1 MRPQPQVSEEHFFL
15 STSALHEAADNA
27 QRVVLQTDLPLEVY
41 ARGKVRDTY
50 RLGDG
55 LLMVATDR
63 ISAFDVVMPTGIPR
77 KGEVLTALSHYWFAA
92 TAHLAPNHL
101 QPPRDLAFL
110 APYLPDVACRAMVV
124 RRAERIDV
132 ECVVRG
138 YLSGSGWAEY
148 AAHGTLAGEPLPAGL
163 LESARLPT
171 PRFTPAI
178 KNDAGHDENI
188 SRAQL
193 AELIGPERAAEL
205 ERLSVDLYTFAAE
218 AALARGVIIADTKFE
233 FGLIDGCLTL
243 IDEALTPD
251 SSRFWP
257 AASYRAGRL
266 QPSFDKQPVRD
277 YLAAS
282 GWDKTPP
289 GPELPPDVVA
299 DTTRR
304 YLEAYRLLTGHVYKQ
319 CLADREGT

>member
-1 MRPQPQVSEEHFFL
+1 
-15 STSALHEAADNA
+15 
-27 QRVVLQTDLPLEVY
+27 
-41 ARGKVRDTY
+41 
-50 RLGDG
+50 
-55 LLMVATDR
+55 
-63 ISAFDVVMPTGIPR
+63 
-77 KGEVLTALSHYWFAA
+77 VLTALSRYWFAA

-101 QPPRDLAFL
+101 LPPRDLSFL
-110 APYLPDVACRAMVV
+110 APYLPDVARRAMVV

-148 AAHGTLAGEPLPAGL
+148 AAHGTLAGEPLPAGV
-163 LESARLPT
+163 LESAKLPT

-188 SRAQL
+188 SRVQL
-193 AELIGPERAAEL
+193 AELIGPQRAAEL
-205 ERLSVDLYTFAAE
+205 ERLSVALYTFAAE

-233 FGLIDGCLTL
+233 FGLIDGRLTL

-257 AASYRAGRL
+257 AASYRPGRP

-304 YLEAYRLLTGHVYKQ
+304 YLEAYRLLTGHD
-319 CLADREGT
+319 LDEEGA

>member
-1 MRPQPQVSEEHFFL
+1 M
-15 STSALHEAADNA
+15 SAAVDAPD
-27 QRVVLQTDLPLEVY
+27 RVPDVVLRTDLPLEVY

-50 RLGDG
+50 RLGDN

-63 ISAFDVVMPTGIPR
+63 ISAFDVVMPSGISR
-77 KGEVLTALSHYWFAA
+77 KGEVLTALSRYWFAQ
-92 TAHLAPNHL
+92 TAHLVPNHL
-101 QPPRDLAFL
+101 LPSPDFADLLPF
-110 APYLPDVACRAMVV
+110 LPDLPRRAMLV

-132 ECVVRG
+132 ECVARG

-148 AAHGTLAGEPLPAGL
+148 SAHGTLAGELLPPGL
-163 LESARLPT
+163 RESERLAA

-193 AELIGPERAAEL
+193 AEMLGPARASEL
-205 ERLSVDLYTFAAE
+205 ERLSLALYAFAAGL
-218 AALARGVIIADTKFE
+218 AAERGVIIADTKFE
-233 FGLIDGCLTL
+233 FGLIDGRLTL
-243 IDEALTPD
+243 IDEVLTPD

-257 AASYRAGRL
+257 AASYRPGGP

-289 GPELPPDVVA
+289 GPALPPEVVR

-304 YLEAYRLLTGHVYKQ
+304 YVEAYRMLTGSD
-319 CLADREGT
+319 LAE

>member
-1 MRPQPQVSEEHFFL
+1 
-15 STSALHEAADNA
+15 
-27 QRVVLQTDLPLEVY
+27 
-41 ARGKVRDTY
+41 
-50 RLGDG
+50 
-55 LLMVATDR
+55 
-63 ISAFDVVMPTGIPR
+63 
-77 KGEVLTALSHYWFAA
+77 
-92 TAHLAPNHL
+92 
-101 QPPRDLAFL
+101 
-110 APYLPDVACRAMVV
+110 MVV
-124 RRAERIDV
+124 RQAERIDV

-148 AAHGTLAGEPLPAGL
+148 AAHSTLAGEPLPAGL
-163 LESARLPT
+163 LESAKLPV

-193 AELIGPERAAEL
+193 AEMIGPERAAEL
-205 ERLSVDLYTFAAE
+205 ERLSVALYTFAAD

-233 FGLIDGCLTL
+233 FGLIDGRLTL

-257 AASYRAGRL
+257 AASYRPGRP

-277 YLAAS
+277 YLAVS

-304 YLEAYRLLTGHVYKQ
+304 YLEAYRLLTGHD
-319 CLADREGT
+319 LDEEGA

>member
-1 MRPQPQVSEEHFFL
+1 VRPQSQVSEEHFFL

>member
-1 MRPQPQVSEEHFFL
+1 LDVEGIRL
-15 STSALHEAADNA
+15 SGSAVHKAADNA
-27 QRVVLQTDLPLEVY
+27 QRVVLRTDLPLELY

-50 RLGDG
+50 RLGDD
-55 LLMVATDR
+55 LLMVAADR

-77 KGEVLTALSHYWFAA
+77 KGEVLTALSRYWFAA

-101 QPPRDLAFL
+101 LSPRDLSFL
-110 APYLPDVACRAMVV
+110 APYLPDVARRAMVV
-124 RRAERIDV
+124 RLAERIDV

-163 LESARLPT
+163 LESAKLPS

-205 ERLSVDLYTFAAE
+205 ERLSMALYAFAAD

-233 FGLIDGCLTL
+233 FGLIDGRLTL

-257 AASYRAGRL
+257 AASYRAGRP

-299 DTTRR
+299 HTTRR
-304 YLEAYRLLTGHVYKQ
+304 YLEAYRLLTEHD
-319 CLADREGT
+319 LDREGT

>member
-1 MRPQPQVSEEHFFL
+1 MSGAVEAPEH
-15 STSALHEAADNA
+15 APD
-27 QRVVLQTDLPLEVY
+27 VVLRTDLPLEVY

-50 RLGDG
+50 RLGEN

-77 KGEVLTALSHYWFAA
+77 KGEVLTALSRYWFAR
-92 TAHLAPNHL
+92 TAHLVSNHL
-101 QPPRDLAFL
+101 
-110 APYLPDVACRAMVV
+110 LPDADLSALLPSLPDLPRRAMLV

-132 ECVVRG
+132 ECVARG
-138 YLSGSGWAEY
+138 YLAGSGWTEY
-148 AAHGTLAGEPLPAGL
+148 REHGTLAGEPLPPGL
-163 LESARLPT
+163 RESERLPA

-193 AELIGPERAAEL
+193 TEMLGRDLAAEL
-205 ERLSVDLYTFAAE
+205 ERLSLALYAFAADL
-218 AALARGVIIADTKFE
+218 AAERGVIIADTKFE
-233 FGLIDGCLTL
+233 FGLIDGRLTL

-257 AASYRAGRL
+257 AASYRPGGP

-282 GWDKTPP
+282 AWDKTPP
-289 GPELPPDVVA
+289 GPELPSDVVR

-304 YLEAYRLLTGHVYKQ
+304 YVEAYRLLTGRKLDQ
-319 CLADREGT
+319 

>member
-1 MRPQPQVSEEHFFL
+1 M
-15 STSALHEAADNA
+15 
-27 QRVVLQTDLPLEVY
+27 QTDLPLEVY

-50 RLGDG
+50 RLGGD

-63 ISAFDVVMPTGIPR
+63 ISAFDVVMPVGIPR
-77 KGEVLTALSHYWFAA
+77 KGEVLTALSRHWFAA
-92 TAHLAPNHL
+92 TQDLVPNHL
-101 QPPRDLAFL
+101 LPPRDLEDL
-110 APYLPDVACRAMVV
+110 LPSLPDLPRRAMVV

-138 YLSGSGWAEY
+138 YLSGSGWVEY
-148 AAHGTLAGEPLPAGL
+148 LAQGTLAGEPLPPDL
-163 LESARLPT
+163 VESARLAE

-188 SRAQL
+188 SRQQL

-205 ERLSVDLYTFAAE
+205 ERLSLLLYGFAAE
-218 AALARGVIIADTKFE
+218 AARERGVIIADTKFE
-233 FGLIDGCLTL
+233 FGVIDGTLTL
-243 IDEALTPD
+243 IDEVLTPD

-257 AASYRAGRL
+257 AELYRPGGP

-282 GWDKTPP
+282 GWDKSPP
-289 GPELPPDVVA
+289 GPVLPDEVVA
-299 DTTRR
+299 ATTQR
-304 YLEAYRLLTGHVYKQ
+304 YLEAYRLLTGRA
-319 CLADREGT
+319 LDEEGA